1 MKNSFSTKNFTKNKN
16 SKNLYSPFRTHN
28 KKYKIIREYLPNLNP
43 NSLNYNNIKDDKI
56 QKELNILDEI
66 WDELEITYQY
76 RQAFSS
82 YLKNMNEECK
92 NNIIVQ
98 EKNNLK
104 KYKKTLINLKKE
116 ISLREEERK
125 SAIKN
130 LEKKGVESISDMCS
144 EQFIDFVLDE
154 NNLINTQKSKEE
166 NNDNKEGERKSTI
179 KNRNEK
185 CEDIIKINN
194 TDEIIEENKKPDE
207 LENINS
213 NTNKKIN
220 ERNNNISKEL
230 QDNCIDSIKGE
241 KLINSHLNEINNKP
255 FEEFSNSEIKN
266 NSPIVQKNYDMDE
279 ADIIKENKF
288 ENNEDKNKEFL
299 DKNENKDNTKL
310 KIANNER
317 ISLLE
322 EIILDDEKRFNTE
335 IINNDI
341 AEKIMNISDINID

>member
-116 ISLREEERK
+116 ISLREE
-125 SAIKN
+125 
-130 LEKKGVESISDMCS
+130 
-144 EQFIDFVLDE
+144 
-154 NNLINTQKSKEE
+154 
-166 NNDNKEGERKSTI
+166 
-179 KNRNEK
+179 
-185 CEDIIKINN
+185 
-194 TDEIIEENKKPDE
+194 
-207 LENINS
+207 NI
-213 NTNKKIN
+213 
-220 ERNNNISKEL
+220 L
-230 QDNCIDSIKGE
+230 
-241 KLINSHLNEINNKP
+241 
-255 FEEFSNSEIKN
+255 
-266 NSPIVQKNYDMDE
+266 
-279 ADIIKENKF
+279 
-288 ENNEDKNKEFL
+288 
-299 DKNENKDNTKL
+299 
-310 KIANNER
+310 
-317 ISLLE
+317 SL
-322 EIILDDEKRFNTE
+322 KRFNNRIE
-335 IINNDI
+335 NFNNTNNQMTNVI
-341 AEKIMNISDINID
+341 ESVINIVKKLRNNYLFIKVIYIFIIYMIRKKNKLGNTPI